1 MEKFDKSIISKIGE
15 TISVKG
21 KEVGDKAKDLA
32 EIASLKSRIN
42 TCEDV
47 MKRNYMEIGKRYY
60 ELHKDVWEEIYD
72 EECRAITNARN
83 DIEELEVRIR
93 EIKGI

>member
-1 MEKFDKSIISKIGE
+1 MEKFDKGFVSKIGE
-15 TISVKG
+15 TISTKG

-32 EIASLKSRIN
+32 EIASLKSQIN

-47 MKRNYMEIGKRYY
+47 IKKNYMEIGRLYY
-60 ELHKDVWEEIYD
+60 ELHKDAWEETYD
-72 EECRAITNARN
+72 EECRAIANAQN
-83 DIEELEVRIR
+83 GIAELEAKVR